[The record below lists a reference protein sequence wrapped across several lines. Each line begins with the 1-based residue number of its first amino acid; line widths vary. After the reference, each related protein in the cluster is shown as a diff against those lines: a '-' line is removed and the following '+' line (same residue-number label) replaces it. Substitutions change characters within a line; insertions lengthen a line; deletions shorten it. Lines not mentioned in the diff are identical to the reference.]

1 MMLRNVLALL
11 SLCAIAGGALA
22 DTILDVQAGALYD
35 SNLPR
40 AQLEHDRKSDVAV
53 QAGLAWGRF
62 VPLADGLTLRA
73 TLDGAGEIYTR
84 FSGLNNLSLGGSLS
98 LRRKLGLG
106 ALAPWLSV
114 SVAGARLEYQ
124 NDVRTGWRYELGV
137 ATGKRITEAWDIEAN
152 FRYQHRTA
160 DESIAVVPGISGE
173 VFDLQ
178 SHQAGLRS
186 EYALTER
193 LSLAAGFDYRRG
205 DIASTTLRNFTVFT
219 NSDAIALDTAFGD
232 DTVGYRIFALTRA
245 FRLGLS
251 YALGRSNSINLVA
264 ERWISK
270 ARGGLDY
277 YNTLVGASYVHAL

>member
-1 MMLRNVLALL
+1 MLRNALALL
-11 SLCAIAGGALA
+11 LLSASACGALA
-22 DTILDVQAGALYD
+22 DTLLDVQAGALYD
-35 SNLPR
+35 GNLPR
-40 AQLEHDRKSDVAV
+40 AQLERDRKSDVAL
-53 QAGLAWGRF
+53 QAGVAWGRF

-73 TLDGAGEIYTR
+73 TLDGGGEVYTR
-84 FSGLNNLSLGGSLS
+84 YSGLNNLSLGGSLS
-98 LRRKLGLG
+98 LRRKIGLG
-106 ALAPWLSV
+106 ALAPWVSL

-124 NDVRTGWRYELGV
+124 NDVRNGWRYEFGAV
-137 ATGKRITEAWDIEAN
+137 TGKRITDAWEIEAN

-160 DESIAVVPGISGE
+160 DESIAAVPGISGD

-178 SHQAGLRS
+178 SHQLGLRS
-186 EYALTER
+186 EYALTGR

-219 NSDAIALDTAFGD
+219 NSDAIALDTVYGD
-232 DTVGYRIFALTRA
+232 DTVAYRIFALTRA

-251 YALGRSNSINLVA
+251 YALGRTNSINLVA
-264 ERWISK
+264 ERWLSK